1 MVTAYFLAE
10 KQGNRKDLAIGLTVK
25 NSYTLPCKKNLR
37 MGATLWGIEVYGP
50 DRSFGSIGILDRIRA
65 QITGHPAGIR
75 INVLISMGACL
86 FLMFPLMSGSDEV
99 YRIASYI
106 VSGVG
111 FLCSG
116 VIFKEGGTV
125 RGLNTAAT
133 LWCTAAVG
141 VLSSSGS
148 CLFAVAAAVILILS
162 NLLFRPLA
170 VKIKPI
176 TCGEETERT
185 YRISVTCQENA
196 ETEIRA
202 LLINSNSCKTLYLT
216 NLESSDV
223 IGGKVE
229 IQADFLSVGKAKAQM
244 AEAIVN
250 RLLTLSS
257 VVSAGWELV

>member
-1 MVTAYFLAE
+1 
-10 KQGNRKDLAIGLTVK
+10 
-25 NSYTLPCKKNLR
+25 
-37 MGATLWGIEVYGP
+37 
-50 DRSFGSIGILDRIRA
+50 
-65 QITGHPAGIR
+65 
-75 INVLISMGACL
+75 
-86 FLMFPLMSGSDEV
+86 MFPLMCGSDEV

-170 VKIKPI
+170 VKIRPI

>member
-1 MVTAYFLAE
+1 M
-10 KQGNRKDLAIGLTVK
+10 GRIGLSV
-25 NSYTLPCKKNLR
+25 LL
-37 MGATLWGIEVYGP
+37 GFL
-50 DRSFGSIGILDRIRA
+50 IGLER

-176 TCGEETERT
+176 
-185 YRISVTCQENA
+185 SVTCQENA

>member
-1 MVTAYFLAE
+1 M
-10 KQGNRKDLAIGLTVK
+10 GRIGLSV
-25 NSYTLPCKKNLR
+25 LL
-37 MGATLWGIEVYGP
+37 GFL
-50 DRSFGSIGILDRIRA
+50 IGLER

-99 YRIASYI
+99 YRI
-106 VSGVG
+106 
-111 FLCSG
+111 LCSG

-229 IQADFLSVGKAKAQM
+229 IQADFLSVGKPKAQM